1 MELKNFNTYFFFFVL
16 IAVSVG
22 AFLLLQPFLG
32 AIFVAAILAVMF
44 QRPYKFF
51 LKIVGG
57 RAGISASLTCIIV
70 LFVIV
75 LPIFGIVGAIVNE
88 VSSFVQE
95 VATDGTM
102 EQQFVLRVSDYVRS
116 VPFVESVDVRDV
128 LSHKDFSASIQNIGG
143 WVVTAAQKTY
153 QGAVGFVFWVLVMF
167 FTLFYFFIDGKRI
180 ISIIMQ
186 LSPLRDAHEK
196 LLVTQFVSMSRA
208 TLKGSLVIGL
218 VQGAIGGAIFL
229 LTGVAS
235 PVIWTVI
242 MILLSLLPM
251 VGAGLVWAPIGII
264 MLILGHVWEGI
275 AILAVGI
282 LVISTID
289 NVLRPK
295 LVGRDT
301 QMHPLLVFF
310 STLGGIVLFGFIGF
324 IVGPILMALFLSLW
338 KIYGVEFNT
347 QLREYNA

>member
-1 MELKNFNTYFFFFVL
+1 MELKNFNTYFFFFIL
-16 IAVSVG
+16 IAVSAG

-51 LKIVGG
+51 LNAFNGWSG
-57 RAGISASLTCIIV
+57 TSAFLTCLIV

-75 LPIFGIVGAIVNE
+75 LPILGIVGAIVNE
-88 VSSFVQE
+88 VGTFVQE
-95 VATDGTM
+95 VATDGTV
-102 EQQFVLRVSDYVRS
+102 QQRFVLNVSDYLRS
-116 VPFVESVDVRDV
+116 LPFVESIDVRDV
-128 LSHKDFSASIQNIGG
+128 ISHKDFSSSIQNIGG
-143 WVVTAAQKTY
+143 LVVTAAQKTY
-153 QGAVGFVFWVLVMF
+153 QGAMGFVFWTLVMF

-180 ISIIMQ
+180 VEIIMQ

-196 LLVTQFVSMSRA
+196 LLITQFVSMSRA

-218 VQGAIGGAIFL
+218 VQGAIGGAVFL

-235 PVIWTVI
+235 PMIWTVI

-251 VGAGLVWAPIGII
+251 VGAGLVWVPIGVV
-264 MLILGHVWEGI
+264 MLILGHTWEGI
-275 AILAVGI
+275 TILAVGV

-289 NVLRPK
+289 NILRPK

-310 STLGGIVLFGFIGF
+310 ATLGGIVLFGFIGF

-338 KIYGVEFNT
+338 KIYGVEFNA
-347 QLREYNA
+347 QLREYNV